1 MGHMTTTPEP
11 APRRS
16 NGCLWGCL
24 AVLAI
29 VFLPLLIA
37 GGYGAWFIYQG
48 FKHDPVLRT
57 VTIVLRQDGLA
68 HRVLGNDIH
77 VTGVQGN
84 AFSFVPG
91 LGSQTDYEV
100 TLSGD
105 KGQRYPGC
113 GSRHQPWPGR
123 SQIHDPHRA
132 PWRTLRSVAQCG
144 AAAAATR
151 YRVDLICPLCPTQP
165 REVATGISPASMLSH
180 VRGRRVTTKLQ
191 QPLARLDSSPPPPRR
206 AAPGGG
212 GVSERLRERDGGG
225 QEILFGT
232 AKAGPSLQTL
242 VSGTPFFS
250 MVARALS

>member
-105 KGQRYPGC
+105 KASG
-113 GSRHQPWPGR
+113 
-123 SQIHDPHRA
+123 
-132 PWRTLRSVAQCG
+132 TLDVEADTSHG
-144 AAAAATR
+144 
-151 YRVDLICPLCPTQP
+151 RVDLK
-165 REVATGISPASMLSH
+165 SMILTVPH
-180 VRGRRVTTKLQ
+180 GGRYDLLRKVVLQ
-191 QPLARLDSSPPPPRR
+191 QPRLDTES
-206 AAPGGG
+206 
-212 GVSERLRERDGGG
+212 
-225 QEILFGT
+225 I
-232 AKAGPSLQTL
+232 
-242 VSGTPFFS
+242 
-250 MVARALS
+250 